1 MTTQV
6 ISGTVTSVVTASRG
20 TSGSRPVSGADTT
33 ATTVIS
39 GKIVTQVTT
48 AILCGGGAA
57 APGRA
62 GRVNQL
68 SSPVTNWVRSGPAT
82 NWVRSGPATC
92 GSARSSHAARWPEP
106 SQARRWAGESNR

>member
-48 AILCGGGAA
+48 AILYGGGAA

-68 SSPVTNWVRSGPAT
+68 SSPVT